1 MTAAQIAAVLGVK
14 NIRINYNA
22 NENLSDKETFLF
34 KGEEK
39 AWPMQKLEFTK
50 YKGNF
55 KEMIKVYQKT
65 KYFPKDIHFQD
76 TTEDKKKRMATFPE
90 Y

>member
-39 AWPMQKLEFTK
+39 AWPM
-50 YKGNF
+50 
-55 KEMIKVYQKT
+55 
-65 KYFPKDIHFQD
+65 
-76 TTEDKKKRMATFPE
+76 
-90 Y
+90 